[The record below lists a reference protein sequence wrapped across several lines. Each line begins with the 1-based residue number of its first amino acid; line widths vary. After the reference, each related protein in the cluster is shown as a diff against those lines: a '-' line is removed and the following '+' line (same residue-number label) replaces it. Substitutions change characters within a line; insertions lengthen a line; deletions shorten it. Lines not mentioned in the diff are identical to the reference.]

1 MSQSL
6 GAWINECTCH
16 LSPDEL
22 QLLAGQLD
30 RDLLDFAIGTDD
42 LLDYLDAARRR
53 RDRAHHLRRLHRK
66 KPAVKSLQC

>member
-6 GAWINECTCH
+6 GVWINEGTCH

-42 LLDYLDAARRR
+42 LLDYLDAAGRR

-66 KPAVKSLQC
+66 KPALKYFQ